1 MSYYYYEFQK
11 DSSQSYEK
19 KLKKIPHYSKKICIF
34 AAEFFNKLT
43 IILL

>member
-1 MSYYYYEFQK
+1 MNFK
-11 DSSQSYEK
+11 KIVRKVMKK

>member
-1 MSYYYYEFQK
+1 MNF
-11 DSSQSYEK
+11 K
-19 KLKKIPHYSKKICIF
+19 KIVRKVMKKNEKIPHYSKKICIF